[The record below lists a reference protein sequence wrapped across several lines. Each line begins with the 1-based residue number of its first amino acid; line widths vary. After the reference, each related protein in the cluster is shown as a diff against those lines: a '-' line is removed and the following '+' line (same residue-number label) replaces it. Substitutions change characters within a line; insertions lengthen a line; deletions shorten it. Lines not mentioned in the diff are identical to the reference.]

1 MQLIEGEMNQEIIFY
16 DEECFPNDEMMLI
29 PVIWI
34 LCTWRMSRVPS
45 LLRWFCSSATKR
57 IITAKDHSSVQLN
70 IGHIDD
76 SGIYTRHLSTFSL
89 SGFVRCPGNCCHCA
103 VNSN

>member
-1 MQLIEGEMNQEIIFY
+1 
-16 DEECFPNDEMMLI
+16 
-29 PVIWI
+29 
-34 LCTWRMSRVPS
+34 MSRVPS
-45 LLRWFCSSATKR
+45 LLRWFCSSSTKR

-89 SGFVRCPGNCCHCA
+89 SGFVRCPEVTA
-103 VNSN
+103 VIEYIKLKM